1 MKINAFQLSLIAILL
16 GFLSSAP
23 LASAQQT
30 TTAAPTTIKVTDQN
44 GAVIPNAQVEIL
56 PAPSPDKLHTG
67 ADGKLTVT
75 LNPGAYSLSVSQPG
89 FRKWHKSLLVQAS
102 TSQTVSVVLQIGSC
116 PPDCMVV
123 LGPSASTGVLPQT
136 IDSPS
141 IAGEISPAPPSDFD
155 GNSWWN
161 HVKFLADDKLEGR
174 DTGSRGEREAQKYAV
189 AQLKKAG
196 AEPAGVKGYY
206 QPVKFISRQIVEKDC
221 SLTLVHDGKREPLVL
236 GEDAII
242 GTRVMPAPEVSAPLV
257 FAGYGLKV
265 PENNYD
271 DFAGLDLKGKI
282 VVIFSGSPAQL
293 PGALASHYSTAAER
307 WKTLR
312 AAGAIGMVS
321 LINPASMD
329 IPWSRI
335 ALNRAHPSMDLDYP
349 EFNDTEG
356 EKLTATINPASAE
369 KLFAGSGHTFAEI
382 AALGK
387 DRKPLPHFPLAVSL
401 EAKTQVEVTKI
412 KSANLVAKI
421 PGSDPAL
428 KDQYVVLSAHL
439 DHIGIGEPING
450 DRIYNGAMDNGS
462 GSALVLDMAASFKQ
476 HPEKLRRSILLVL
489 VTGEEK
495 GLLGSK
501 YFAAHP
507 TVPADS
513 MVADVN
519 VDMFLPIVPLKILT
533 VEGLQESDLGDR
545 VSRIAMSLNVKAQ
558 PDPEPQRNI
567 FIRSDQYNFI
577 RHGVP
582 SIMMQLG
589 AEPNSPEQKLF
600 KDWLTQRYHAP
611 SDDVNQ
617 PVDLAAAAKYEEI
630 VRRLLINVADDP
642 QPPRWKPDS
651 FFRRYAKESAPA
663 PMVH

>member
-16 GFLSSAP
+16 GFLSSAT

-242 GTRVMPAPEVSAPLV
+242 GT
-257 FAGYGLKV
+257 
-265 PENNYD
+265 
-271 DFAGLDLKGKI
+271 
-282 VVIFSGSPAQL
+282 
-293 PGALASHYSTAAER
+293 
-307 WKTLR
+307 
-312 AAGAIGMVS
+312 
-321 LINPASMD
+321 
-329 IPWSRI
+329 
-335 ALNRAHPSMDLDYP
+335 
-349 EFNDTEG
+349 
-356 EKLTATINPASAE
+356 
-369 KLFAGSGHTFAEI
+369 
-382 AALGK
+382 
-387 DRKPLPHFPLAVSL
+387 
-401 EAKTQVEVTKI
+401 
-412 KSANLVAKI
+412 
-421 PGSDPAL
+421 
-428 KDQYVVLSAHL
+428 
-439 DHIGIGEPING
+439 
-450 DRIYNGAMDNGS
+450 
-462 GSALVLDMAASFKQ
+462 
-476 HPEKLRRSILLVL
+476 
-489 VTGEEK
+489 
-495 GLLGSK
+495 
-501 YFAAHP
+501 
-507 TVPADS
+507 
-513 MVADVN
+513 
-519 VDMFLPIVPLKILT
+519 
-533 VEGLQESDLGDR
+533 
-545 VSRIAMSLNVKAQ
+545 
-558 PDPEPQRNI
+558 
-567 FIRSDQYNFI
+567 
-577 RHGVP
+577 
-582 SIMMQLG
+582 
-589 AEPNSPEQKLF
+589 
-600 KDWLTQRYHAP
+600 
-611 SDDVNQ
+611 
-617 PVDLAAAAKYEEI
+617 
-630 VRRLLINVADDP
+630 
-642 QPPRWKPDS
+642 
-651 FFRRYAKESAPA
+651 
-663 PMVH
+663 